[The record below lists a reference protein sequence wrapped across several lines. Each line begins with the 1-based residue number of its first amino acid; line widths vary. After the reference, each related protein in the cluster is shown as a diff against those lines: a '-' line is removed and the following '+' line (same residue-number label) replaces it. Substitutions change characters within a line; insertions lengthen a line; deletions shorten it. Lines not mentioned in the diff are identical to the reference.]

1 MYSFLDIWDVGFG
14 KNDMFLTVRGLSDLF
29 SRFRSGEDIDEEEEE
44 EDEDDETSHWD
55 ADKSNANKTP
65 SLEQV
70 TQQSRFLSFFFCF
83 DVIS

>member
-1 MYSFLDIWDVGFG
+1 MLDLV
-14 KNDMFLTVRGLSDLF
+14 KNDMFLTVRGLSDVF

-44 EDEDDETSHWD
+44 EDEDDDETSRWD

-70 TQQSRFLSFFFCF
+70 TQ
-83 DVIS
+83 

>member
-1 MYSFLDIWDVGFG
+1 MDIWDVGFG

-44 EDEDDETSHWD
+44 EEDEDDDETSHWD

-70 TQQSRFLSFFFCF
+70 TQ
-83 DVIS
+83 